1 MTPASADMPTPSAAR
16 RPGLTPGLLAAL
28 GFVGMAGALSTDLYL
43 PSFPSLQADLGVAE
57 SAVQLTLTAFLIG
70 AAVGQFVVGTVSD
83 ALGRRRTMVI
93 ALGVFA
99 LVGFAASAAPSIEW
113 LIALRL
119 VQGLTGSVG
128 AALARAIVADLEQGD
143 RAARGISI
151 LIAMMGLG
159 PVFGSPLGAV
169 LTQWGG
175 WRLAL
180 VGLAT
185 VATAMFLVALLCI
198 PESLP
203 RERRHP
209 ARIGPLVRN
218 LGLLARD
225 RAFLGF
231 AFAYALSYGAM
242 LVYFGSSSFVVQ
254 RVFGESSIVYSVTF
268 VASSIAFVLGGLLNG
283 RFVRRLGAHA
293 MIRIGQGLSLV
304 SALVLVAI
312 TLSGALSLWSWVVL
326 TCVFEAGCAMGM
338 SNGSALTLRR
348 AAIAAG
354 AGSAALGLFQFSV
367 AAVVSPIGGLWGSG
381 TALPTVVGMA
391 AVTLLAIVAAALGRR
406 FERRDV

>member
-1 MTPASADMPTPSAAR
+1 MTPASADVSTPSAAN

-28 GFVGMAGALSTDLYL
+28 GFVGMAGAVSTDLYL
-43 PSFPSLQADLGVAE
+43 PSFPSLQADLGVTA

-83 ALGRRRTMVI
+83 GLGRRRTLVI
-93 ALGVFA
+93 ALGLFS
-99 LVGFAASAAPSIEW
+99 LVGFAASAAPTLEW

-128 AALARAIVADLEQGD
+128 AALARAIVADLEEGE

-180 VGLAT
+180 AGLAT
-185 VATAMFLVALLCI
+185 IGAAMFLVALLRV

-203 RERRHP
+203 PERRHP
-209 ARIGPLVRN
+209 ARIGALLRN

-225 RAFLGF
+225 GAFLGF
-231 AFAYALSYGAM
+231 ALAYALSYGAM
-242 LVYFGSSSFVVQ
+242 MVYFGSSSFVVQ
-254 RVFGESSIVYSVTF
+254 RVFGESSFVYSLTF
-268 VASSIAFVLGGLLNG
+268 VASSVAFVLGGLLNG
-283 RFVRRLGAHA
+283 RFVRRHGAHT

-304 SALVLVAI
+304 SALALVAI
-312 TLSGALSLWSWVVL
+312 TLAGGLSLWSWIVL

-354 AGSAALGLFQFSV
+354 AGSAALGLFQFGV
-367 AAVVSPIGGLWGSG
+367 AAVVSPFGGLWGDG
-381 TALPTVVGMA
+381 TALPTVIGMA
-391 AVTLLAIVAAALGRR
+391 GVTLLAIAAAAIGSALDRR
-406 FERRDV
+406 G

>member
-1 MTPASADMPTPSAAR
+1 MTPASADGPGAAT
-16 RPGLTPGLLAAL
+16 RPGLTPGLIAAL
-28 GFVGMAGALSTDLYL
+28 GFVGMAGAVSTDLYL
-43 PSFPSLQADLGVAE
+43 PSFPSLQADLGITEA
-57 SAVQLTLTAFLIG
+57 AVQLTLTAFLIG
-70 AAVGQFVVGTVSD
+70 AAGGQFAVGTVSD
-83 ALGRRRTMVI
+83 ALGRRRTLVI
-93 ALGVFA
+93 ALGLFS
-99 LVGFAASAAPSIEW
+99 LVGFAASAAPTIEW

-119 VQGLTGSVG
+119 LQGLTGSVG
-128 AALARAIVADLEQGD
+128 AALARAIVADLEQGE

-185 VATAMFLVALLCI
+185 VATAMFVVALLCI

-209 ARIGPLVRN
+209 ARIGALLRN

-225 RAFLGF
+225 GAFLGF
-231 AFAYALSYGAM
+231 ALAYALSYGAM
-242 LVYFGSSSFVVQ
+242 MVYFGSSSFVVQ
-254 RVFGESSIVYSVTF
+254 RVLGESTLVYSLTF

-283 RFVRRLGAHA
+283 RLVRRHGAHA

-304 SALVLVAI
+304 SALALVAI
-312 TLSGALSLWSWVVL
+312 TLAGGLSLWAWIVL

-354 AGSAALGLFQFSV
+354 AGSAALGLFQFGV

-381 TALPTVVGMA
+381 TALPTVIGMA
-391 AVTLLAIVAAALGRR
+391 GVTLLAIAAAAVGRAL
-406 FERRDV
+406 ERRA